1 LHKMY
6 RYKAK
11 LSRGTERA
19 AERHLA
25 LMCELYNAA
34 LQERRDAWRMAG
46 ERANF
51 VTQCRQLK
59 DVRVLRP
66 EYAEVPRDT
75 LEQCLKRV
83 DLAFAGFF
91 RRVRSGEKPGYP
103 RFKSRRRYDSTTYR
117 RRGWRLDGRRLSLS
131 GIGTC
136 KLFLSRSIEGTIKTV
151 TLRRDRCG
159 DWWVIFACEDVPAR
173 PLPDTGRAAGVDLGL
188 ESFLTTS
195 DGESVSNPRYLRA
208 ADAHLKRMQRRV
220 AKRKRGGS
228 RRRKMVRTLARQH
241 RRVESAR
248 RDFHFK
254 TALEL
259 VRRYD
264 HIAVEDLNV
273 RGLSQ

>member
-75 LEQCLKRV
+75 L
-83 DLAFAGFF
+83 
-91 RRVRSGEKPGYP
+91 
-103 RFKSRRRYDSTTYR
+103 
-117 RRGWRLDGRRLSLS
+117 
-131 GIGTC
+131 
-136 KLFLSRSIEGTIKTV
+136 
-151 TLRRDRCG
+151 
-159 DWWVIFACEDVPAR
+159 
-173 PLPDTGRAAGVDLGL
+173 
-188 ESFLTTS
+188 
-195 DGESVSNPRYLRA
+195 
-208 ADAHLKRMQRRV
+208 
-220 AKRKRGGS
+220 
-228 RRRKMVRTLARQH
+228 
-241 RRVESAR
+241 
-248 RDFHFK
+248 
-254 TALEL
+254 
-259 VRRYD
+259 
-264 HIAVEDLNV
+264 
-273 RGLSQ
+273 